1 MIINVLPTSTDNGDA
16 YALLEPLFITWRD
29 KKLEVPVGFRCDG
42 CSVPEFLWGTV
53 SPKIDPRTI
62 RGATAHDYIYRTH
75 PAGWTRKEAD
85 ELFYEV
91 IHKDGLSWWRSQK
104 AYWGVRIFGGS
115 AWDAQDGKGEK
126 KQ

>member
-1 MIINVLPTSTDNGDA
+1 MIINVLPTVNENGDD
-16 YALLEPLFITWRD
+16 YALLEPLVMTLRD
-29 KKLEVPVGFRCDG
+29 KQLVVPVGFWCVG
-42 CSVPEFLWGTV
+42 CSVPEYLLGTV

-115 AWDAQDGKGEK
+115 AWRGKDK